1 GQTTGRTTARRGT
14 GTQPEPPPRDRVEG
28 IASMNRE
35 THIVGFQ
42 VGRET
47 YGVPITSLH
56 EIVRVPEITA
66 VPDAPD
72 YLEGVI
78 NLRGKIVS
86 VVDLRK
92 RFGQQST
99 GLDRRS
105 RILVVEHGGRLVGMI
120 VDSASEVLKIPESE
134 IEAAPAMMQEGGL
147 DCVTGLGKYQGR
159 LIILLDIGKILAARE
174 LRRDKDKDKEGTP
187 GKPAEGASAKTGTKA
202 AVKAETGTRTGAG

>member
-1 GQTTGRTTARRGT
+1 
-14 GTQPEPPPRDRVEG
+14 
-28 IASMNRE
+28 MNRE
-35 THIVGFQ
+35 THIVGFR

-47 YGVPITSLH
+47 YGVPITALH

-92 RFGQQST
+92 RFGQASA

-105 RILVVEHGGRLVGMI
+105 RILVVEHQGRLVGMI

-134 IEAAPAMMQEGGL
+134 IETAPAMMQEGGL

-159 LIILLDIGKILAARE
+159 LIILLDVGKVLAARE
-174 LRRDKDKDKEGTP
+174 LRNEASP
-187 GKPAEGASAKTGTKA
+187 GPPVDKPAASAKAGMKTGAKTEMGTGTGTG
-202 AVKAETGTRTGAG
+202 VKNASAGK

>member
-1 GQTTGRTTARRGT
+1 M
-14 GTQPEPPPRDRVEG
+14 
-28 IASMNRE
+28 SRE
-35 THIVGFQ
+35 THVVGFR

-92 RFGQQST
+92 RFGQPSA
-99 GLDRRS
+99 GFDRRS
-105 RILVVEHGGRLVGMI
+105 RILVVEHRGRLAGMI
-120 VDSASEVLKIPESE
+120 VDSASEVLKIPDSE
-134 IEAAPAMMQEGGL
+134 IEAAPAMMREGGL
-147 DCVTGLGKYQGR
+147 DCVTGLGKHKGR
-159 LIILLDIGKILAARE
+159 LIILLDISKVLGARE
-174 LRRDKDKDKEGTP
+174 MGNEP
-187 GKPAEGASAKTGTKA
+187 SAVKPADKPAAGSGKTGT
-202 AVKAETGTRTGAG
+202 GTVTKSASAGK